1 MSKNTSYT
9 INFEAEEIIITKKFG
24 KAASQIGTPEFKVMQ
39 QLRKEFTGFS
49 FVYKT
54 IEKKEN
60 KKSYKGLSI
69 DEMKRFVFTRTDEE
83 VDMFEKVLALA
94 SNKQGKYAIVKKW
107 FLDNYKEDYAMEIDR
122 VKDGYETGN
131 EKNKESEAA

>member
-1 MSKNTSYT
+1 MSKNTNYT

-60 KKSYKGLSI
+60 KKSYKGLNI
-69 DEMKRFVFTRTDEE
+69 DEMKRFVSTRTDEE
-83 VDMFEKVLALA
+83 IDMFEKVLALA

>member
-1 MSKNTSYT
+1 MSKNTNYT

-60 KKSYKGLSI
+60 KKSYKGLNI
-69 DEMKRFVFTRTDEE
+69 DEMKRFVSTRTDEE
-83 VDMFEKVLALA
+83 IDMFEKVLALA

-122 VKDGYETGN
+122 IKDGYETGN

>member
-1 MSKNTSYT
+1 MSKSTNYT
-9 INFEAEEIIITKKFG
+9 INIEAEEIIITKKFG

-60 KKSYKGLSI
+60 KKSYKGLNI
-69 DEMKRFVFTRTDEE
+69 DEMKRFVSTRTDEE
-83 VDMFEKVLALA
+83 IDMFEKVLALA

>member
-1 MSKNTSYT
+1 MSKSTNYT

-60 KKSYKGLSI
+60 KKSYKGLNI
-69 DEMKRFVFTRTDEE
+69 DEMKRFVSTRTDEE
-83 VDMFEKVLALA
+83 IDMFEKVLALA
-94 SNKQGKYAIVKKW
+94 SNKQGKYAIVKKC
-107 FLDNYKEDYAMEIDR
+107 FFDNYKEDYAMEIDR

>member
-1 MSKNTSYT
+1 MSKNTNYT

-69 DEMKRFVFTRTDEE
+69 DEMKRFVSTRTDEE
-83 VDMFEKVLALA
+83 IDMFEKVLALA
-94 SNKQGKYAIVKKW
+94 SNKQGKYAIVKNW

-122 VKDGYETGN
+122 IKDGYETGN